1 MKTMK
6 PINIQPTPV
15 EPQGASPF
23 SDTPAEQGTPK
34 TAYDDSY
41 RRPRNLWRSPLAA
54 HDLLAILM
62 GQGGRLSLVDRT
74 DHLPGIVQQRLWL
87 RMREGL

>member
-1 MKTMK
+1 MK
-6 PINIQPTPV
+6 PIKIEAAPV
-15 EPQGASPF
+15 EPQSASPF
-23 SDTPAEQGTPK
+23 SEAPSKRGAQK

-41 RRPRNLWRSPLAA
+41 RHPRNLWRSPMGARE
-54 HDLLAILM
+54 LLSILM

-74 DHLPGIVQQRLWL
+74 DHLPGIVQQRLWR

>member
-1 MKTMK
+1 MK
-6 PINIQPTPV
+6 PIKVEATPV
-15 EPQGASPF
+15 EPQSASPF
-23 SDTPAEQGTPK
+23 SDAPSKQGTPT
-34 TAYDDSY
+34 TAYSDSL
-41 RRPRNLWRSPLAA
+41 RQPRKLWRSPMEAR
-54 HDLLAILM
+54 DLLSILM